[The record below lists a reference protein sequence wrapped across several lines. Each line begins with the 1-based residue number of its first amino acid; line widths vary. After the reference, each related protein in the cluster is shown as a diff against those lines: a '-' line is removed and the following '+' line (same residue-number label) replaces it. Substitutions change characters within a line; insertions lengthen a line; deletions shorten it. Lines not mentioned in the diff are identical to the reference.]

1 MEYKHTFAG
10 VSSNGNTDW
19 EKEFDIVY
27 DCGTEMIAVSKDEY
41 KCYLGEKTINYR
53 IGVQLDD
60 SEEFNNDDPT
70 YIVASMYL
78 IPAYRN
84 LSRDNREDII
94 KFAGDSMIDLKKYG
108 KKDDLTYYQ
117 DVISYGTTVF
127 LASDSCNYTDRDDY
141 EEKTNQIMNDIANT
155 YNGVTGLIGFY
166 LDRPTNMIG
175 MTGWDW
181 LRMHCNGVKM
191 KTIMKDLKKRYEA

>member
-10 VSSNGNTDW
+10 ISSNGTANWKD
-19 EKEFDIVY
+19 EFDIVCDY
-27 DCGTEMIAVSKDEY
+27 GTEMIVVSKEEY

-53 IGVQLDD
+53 IGVQLES
-60 SEEFNNDDPT
+60 SEEFNNDNPP
-70 YIVASMYL
+70 YVVANMYL
-78 IPAYRN
+78 IPAFRN
-84 LSRDNREDII
+84 LSRNNRDDIV
-94 KFAGDSMIDLKKYG
+94 KFVGNSTIDLNKYG

-127 LASDSCNYTDRDDY
+127 LASQDKNYTNKNEYD
-141 EEKTNQIMNDIANT
+141 KNINSILNDIANT
-155 YNGVTGLIGFY
+155 YTGITGLIGFY
-166 LDRPTNMIG
+166 LDKPTNMLG